1 MSMPKNIKAYAN
13 EWGEVAMQLT
23 TTGLVT
29 MSWGSVNKARYERL
43 RFYGFRNAL
52 ALHDPQNPWLN
63 ALMETQAVVTNAG
76 DLVLRRSPESDVLR
90 AALNAA
96 PIAPPPIEQPVEPQK
111 PWKSQ
116 QESLFEQYLATGK
129 IGDVK
134 DKDATS
140 GEK

>member
-13 EWGEVAMQLT
+13 EWGEIAMQLT
-23 TTGLVT
+23 TSGFATIPCGT
-29 MSWGSVNKARYERL
+29 VNKARYERL

-63 ALMETQAVVTNAG
+63 ALMETQALINNAG
-76 DLVLRRSPESDVLR
+76 ELMLQRSPESAMLR
-90 AALNAA
+90 AALNAMPVA
-96 PIAPPPIEQPVEPQK
+96 PAPSEQPVEQK

-116 QESLFEQYLATGK
+116 QESLFERYLATGK
-129 IGDVK
+129 VTDGEGGGE
-134 DKDATS
+134 TS